1 MNIEYEAR
9 ILDIDKDKLIKRLRD
24 LNARFVGEFDQKR
37 YVYNIIPKAD
47 GKWLRLRTNGKKT
60 TLTYKSVE
68 KNSIDGTKELE
79 IEVDNFENTNS
90 LLELAGI
97 KNKGY
102 QENNRVQYVLDDVE
116 IDIDTWPMIPTYVEI
131 EGKSEES
138 VLNIIK
144 KLGINDKKITTL
156 DVQSLYKEIYNIDI
170 TKIDILKF

>member
-9 ILDIDKDKLIKRLRD
+9 ILEIDKDKLIKRLNK
-24 LNARFVGEFDQKR
+24 LNAKFVGEFNQKR

-97 KNKGY
+97 KNKG
-102 QENNRVQYVLDDVE
+102 
-116 IDIDTWPMIPTYVEI
+116 
-131 EGKSEES
+131 
-138 VLNIIK
+138 
-144 KLGINDKKITTL
+144 
-156 DVQSLYKEIYNIDI
+156 
-170 TKIDILKF
+170 